1 MPRRLRDDA
10 GVELERLAQRQRTI
24 VEINR
29 AVNAHLDRAKLFRA
43 IARSLRPIVPFDR
56 MGIGIAIANEKS
68 SALYVVED
76 RNDET
81 DWVPGATRRYEGT
94 LPGWVLTNRR
104 PFIASDLRDLTRFP
118 VSEQDLS
125 SAGMQCCCLL
135 PLLIGDRAIGYLF
148 FLSREVNSY
157 MDEDLPFYAEMA
169 EAVAVALNNCLAYEE
184 ISRLKDRLA
193 AENVYLQEEIK
204 GEHNFEEIVGD
215 SSALRGALDRV
226 EAVAPTNATV
236 IILGE
241 TGTGKELIAR
251 AVHASSRRKDR
262 PLIKVNSAAL
272 PAGLLE
278 SELFGHEKGAFTGAL
293 SRKRGRFELADG
305 GTLFLDE
312 VGEIPLEAQVKL
324 PRVLQEGE
332 FEPVGST
339 ETIRVDVR
347 VITATNRDLLSA
359 VDEGSFRGDLY
370 YRLQV
375 FPIEVPPLRD
385 RLDDIPR
392 LARYL
397 ADRAAAKMGKQV
409 TGISDRSL
417 ARLESYSWPGNIRE
431 LENVVERALIVSRS
445 PTLEIEDEVLR
456 MGNLA
461 DSTRAADTDRTL
473 AEVERSHI
481 EEILR
486 ETGGVIG
493 GPAGA
498 GMILGLNPST
508 LRSRIRRLGV
518 RPPGGAGWH
527 RTGSSAESPPGSS
540 PCWRKDSR
548 CRDLRVGPST
558 GSEPGWRKGWRWPS
572 SRTSEHKDWPGQS
585 SHRPS
590 DSQQGRPRSRARR
603 GARSR
608 SHGALVL
615 V

>member
-56 MGIGIAIANEKS
+56 MGIGIAIANEES
-68 SALYVVED
+68 FTLYVVEA
-76 RNDET
+76 REGET
-81 DWVPGATRRYEGT
+81 DLVPGVTLPYEGT
-94 LPGWVLTNRR
+94 LPGWVLTNGS
-104 PFIASDLRDLTRFP
+104 PFIAKDLRDLATFP
-118 VSEQDLS
+118 VSQRLLASE
-125 SAGMQCCCLL
+125 GMQSCCLL
-135 PLLIGDRAIGYLF
+135 PLVVEDRAIGYLF
-148 FLSREVNSY
+148 FLSREVNRY
-157 MDEDLPFYAEMA
+157 VEEDLPFYAEMT
-169 EAVAVALNNCLAYEE
+169 EAVAVALSNCLAYEE
-184 ISRLKDRLA
+184 ISRLKDQLA

-204 GEHNFEEIVGD
+204 GEHNFEEILGD
-215 SSALRGALDRV
+215 SSALRGTLDRV
-226 EAVAPTNATV
+226 GAVAPTDATV

-324 PRVLQEGE
+324 LRVLQEGE
-332 FEPVGST
+332 FERVGSG

-359 VDEGSFRGDLY
+359 VDEGSFRADLY

-385 RLDDIPR
+385 RLDDIPL

-397 ADRAAAKMGKQV
+397 AERAAAKMGKHV
-409 TGISDRSL
+409 TGISERSL

-456 MGNLA
+456 MGNLS

-481 EEILR
+481 EELLR

-493 GPAGA
+493 GPRG
-498 GMILGLNPST
+498 
-508 LRSRIRRLGV
+508 RRDDP
-518 RPPGGAGWH
+518 RPQPQH
-527 RTGSSAESPPGSS
+527 PAEP
-540 PCWRKDSR
+540 DS
-548 CRDLRVGPST
+548 
-558 GSEPGWRKGWRWPS
+558 E
-572 SRTSEHKDWPGQS
+572 
-585 SHRPS
+585 
-590 DSQQGRPRSRARR
+590 ARR
-603 GARSR
+603 PAPNSR
-608 SHGALVL
+608 LTPALNSPHVL
-615 V
+615 YAAADRGVFFL

>member
-56 MGIGIAIANEKS
+56 MGIGIAIANEES
-68 SALYVVED
+68 FTLYVVEA
-76 RNDET
+76 REGET
-81 DWVPGATRRYEGT
+81 DLVPGVTLPYEGT
-94 LPGWVLTNRR
+94 LPGWVLTNGS
-104 PFIASDLRDLTRFP
+104 PFIAKDLRDLATFP
-118 VSEQDLS
+118 VSQRLLASE
-125 SAGMQCCCLL
+125 GMQSCCLL
-135 PLLIGDRAIGYLF
+135 PLVVEDRAIGYLF
-148 FLSREVNSY
+148 FLSREVNRY
-157 MDEDLPFYAEMA
+157 VEEDLPFYAEMT
-169 EAVAVALNNCLAYEE
+169 EAVAVALSNCLAYEE
-184 ISRLKDRLA
+184 ISRLKDQLA

-204 GEHNFEEIVGD
+204 GEHNFEEILGD
-215 SSALRGALDRV
+215 SSALRGTLDRV
-226 EAVAPTNATV
+226 GAVAPTDATV

-324 PRVLQEGE
+324 LRVLQEGE
-332 FEPVGST
+332 FERVGSG

-359 VDEGSFRGDLY
+359 VDEGSFRADLY

-385 RLDDIPR
+385 RLDDIPL

-397 ADRAAAKMGKQV
+397 AERAAAKMGKHV
-409 TGISDRSL
+409 TGISERSL

-456 MGNLA
+456 MGNLS

-508 LRSRIRRLGV
+508 LRSRIRKLGV
-518 RPPGGAGWH
+518 RPP
-527 RTGSSAESPPGSS
+527 TPG
-540 PCWRKDSR
+540 
-548 CRDLRVGPST
+548 
-558 GSEPGWRKGWRWPS
+558 
-572 SRTSEHKDWPGQS
+572 
-585 SHRPS
+585 
-590 DSQQGRPRSRARR
+590 
-603 GARSR
+603 
-608 SHGALVL
+608 
-615 V
+615 